1 MASGVSILHGQGV
14 TLNFGGLVAVDNADF
29 HVERG
34 EIVGLIGPNGAGKT
48 TLFNIISGALRPRSG
63 VIRFMGRDITGQ
75 RPDEIARM
83 GLARTFQTSK
93 VFSDMT
99 PFENVRLA
107 LIYGNPQQSFT
118 YKEAENQVNR
128 LMAQGGMLSDR
139 NKPTKELSL
148 ASQRRLEVVRALAM
162 NPEMLLLDE
171 VMAGLTP
178 TEMAQS
184 MKLVSD
190 LRERGITIFMVEH
203 VMQAIMGVCDR
214 IIVLHFGQKVAEGT
228 PAEVAADPAVKA
240 IYLGS

>member
-1 MASGVSILHGQGV
+1 MENRLSLLEGRKV
-14 TLNFGGLVAVDNADF
+14 TLNFGGLLAVDKADF
-29 HVERG
+29 HVDRG

-48 TLFNIISGALRPRSG
+48 TLFNVISGALKPRSG
-63 VIRFMGRDITGQ
+63 SISFKGEDITGR

-93 VFSDMT
+93 IFADMT

-107 LIYGNPQQSFT
+107 LIYGNPDHSFT
-118 YKEAENQVNR
+118 YKEAENKVNQ

-139 NKPTKELSL
+139 NKATKELSL
-148 ASQRRLEVVRALAM
+148 ASQRKLEIVRALAM
-162 NPEMLLLDE
+162 NAEMLLLDE

-178 TEMAQS
+178 TELAQS

-190 LRERGITIFMVEH
+190 LRDRGITILMVEH

-214 IIVLHFGQKVAEGT
+214 IIVLHFGQKIAEGT
-228 PAEVAADPAVKA
+228 PNEVASDPAVKA